1 MYIWLF
7 RRWHVC
13 QIKYFLSS
21 NHRVTIPGLSAIKYV
36 SYETDFSR
44 LPFNKE
50 QEPDELWITISSLS
64 EIASYIIPQ
73 NLESTEILSKQ
84 DVRICELTDF
94 DIFLKPLYFKN
105 NSRMSSSIKTNIA
118 LKIKPHKLYSEKT
131 ILNYISKF
139 EKFIS
144 IINDSR
150 MDITSIR
157 FMKDK
162 KCIKLRLPYSEIM
175 KENAS
180 KDFSSFIYIPG
191 LAFKFYTN
199 ELGNVFKAVNKDDIN
214 FNNLINNYIYN
225 INRELNINS
234 SLLDYVNS
242 IEFYMAGKKFKN
254 GKNIKSLNKKISF
267 FIESLPE
274 KLYHLF
280 FEEAKSKENPTESMF
295 INSVVDTRDYLTHGE
310 KTKSEFL
317 ITDFQKQVDYVEF
330 LRNIIRVKILYE
342 YNIPEDIIYQEYS
355 NKWGNRY
362 FCSLIKRYL

>member
-1 MYIWLF
+1 M
-7 RRWHVC
+7 
-13 QIKYFLSS
+13 
-21 NHRVTIPGLSAIKYV
+21 
-36 SYETDFSR
+36 
-44 LPFNKE
+44 
-50 QEPDELWITISSLS
+50 
-64 EIASYIIPQ
+64 
-73 NLESTEILSKQ
+73 
-84 DVRICELTDF
+84 
-94 DIFLKPLYFKN
+94 
-105 NSRMSSSIKTNIA
+105 
-118 LKIKPHKLYSEKT
+118 KIKPHKLYSEKT

-162 KCIKLRLPYSEIM
+162 KCIKLRLPYSEVM

-199 ELGNVFKAVNKDDIN
+199 ELGNVFKTVNKDDIN

-355 NKWGNRY
+355 NKWGDRY